1 MKTFQKTK
9 GKKILAMLAILN
21 IVVAIVAACMGK
33 WVDALLPMSNAAF
46 LFIIISWMRSVDFWR
61 EVADGWKSAYD
72 DMLTT
77 IMDHHA
83 DDTETKS

>member
-21 IVVAIVAACMGK
+21 VVVAIVAACMGK
-33 WVDALLPMSNAAF
+33 WDNALLPMSNAAF

-61 EVADGWKSAYD
+61 EVAEGWKSAYD
-72 DMLTT
+72 NMLTT
-77 IMDHHA
+77 IMEHHA

>member
-9 GKKILAMLAILN
+9 GKKILAILAILN
-21 IVVAIVAACMGK
+21 IVVAIVAACMGE
-33 WVDALLPMSNAAF
+33 WGNALFPMSNAAF
-46 LFIIISWMRSVDFWR
+46 LFIIISSMRSVDFWR
-61 EVADGWKSAYD
+61 EVAEGWKSAYD

-83 DDTETKS
+83 DDTEAKS

>member
-1 MKTFQKTK
+1 MKTFQKTR

-21 IVVAIVAACMGK
+21 IAVAIVATCMGK

-61 EVADGWKSAYD
+61 EVAEGWKSAYD

>member
-21 IVVAIVAACMGK
+21 IVVAIVAACIGE
-33 WVDALLPMSNAAF
+33 WINALLPMSNAIF
-46 LFIIISWMRSVDFWR
+46 LVIIISWMRAVDFWR
-61 EVADGWKSAYD
+61 EVAEGWRSAYN

-77 IMDHHA
+77 IKSEYA
-83 DDTETKS
+83 DDTEAKS

>member
-21 IVVAIVAACMGK
+21 IVVAIVAVCMGK
-33 WVDALLPMSNAAF
+33 WINALFPMSNAAF

-61 EVADGWKSAYD
+61 EVAEGWKSAYD
-72 DMLTT
+72 NMLTT
-77 IMDHHA
+77 IKRDYA
-83 DDTETKS
+83 DDTEAKS